1 MTYTCKRLL
10 MKNMVFSARVDKVL
24 VAKMNAAVRKSR
36 MTKKQFIEE
45 AIRDKLLKMEAI
57 DDVLLASF
65 NAWQRAASP
74 EQIRK
79 QIRSEFNASFGR
91 HHNRARAGNLTVSG
105 TF

>member
-1 MTYTCKRLL
+1 

-24 VAKMNAAVRKSR
+24 VAKMNAAVRKSC

-45 AIRDKLLKMEAI
+45 AIRDKLLKMEAT

-91 HHNRARAGNLTVSG
+91 HHNRGRAGNLTVSG

>member
-1 MTYTCKRLL
+1 
-10 MKNMVFSARVDKVL
+10 MVFSARVDKVL
-24 VAKMNAAVRKSR
+24 VAKVNAAVRKSR

-45 AIRDKLLKMEAI
+45 AIRDKLLKMEAT

-79 QIRSEFNASFGR
+79 QIRSEFNASFFSVFFFCLNEFVLR
-91 HHNRARAGNLTVSG
+91 LCFVEQ
-105 TF
+105 